1 MTKAAALCRDCL
13 DPYESGTDELRCP
26 NCRSPRVI
34 SHPELADLAI
44 AHIDCDAFYAS
55 IEKRDDP
62 SLKDRPVIVGGGHRG
77 VVSAAC
83 YVARLYGV
91 RSAMPMF
98 KALKACPDAV
108 VIRPNMAKYSA
119 VGGEVRAIM
128 KDYTPLVQPISID
141 EAFLDLSGTATLHK
155 GSPART
161 LALIVNRMEDEIGV
175 TGSVGLS
182 YNKFLAKVGSDMDK
196 PRGFSII
203 GRSEATE
210 FLTNQSVKIV
220 WGVGRTLEGKLRRD
234 GITTVG
240 HLQKVDEGRLVA
252 RYGVMGHRLYNFSRG
267 NDDRSV
273 SPSSAPKSISSETT
287 FADDLYNLEE
297 LCKRMWPLCE
307 KVSERLKKRSLAGRS
322 VTLKLKRADFQL
334 LTRSRILPSPTELAE
349 IIYRTA
355 VTLLEKEADGPA
367 FRLIGVGVSDI
378 VDAEDADPP
387 DLLHQETPK
396 ERRIEEAVDAVRAKL
411 GANAIAKGRRLR

>member
-1 MTKAAALCRDCL
+1 MTASPTLCRDCL
-13 DPYESGTDELRCP
+13 EPFDGSAADLRCP
-26 NCRSPRVI
+26 ACRSPRLI
-34 SHPELADLAI
+34 SHPELTELAI

-62 SLKDRPVIVGGGHRG
+62 ALKDRPVIVGGGHRG

-108 VIRPNMAKYSA
+108 VIRPNMSKYSA
-119 VGGEVRAIM
+119 VGGEVRTIM

-141 EAFLDLSGTATLHK
+141 EAFLDLSGTEALHK

-161 LALIVNRMEDEIGV
+161 LALIVKRMEDEIGV

-182 YNKFLAKVGSDMDK
+182 YNKFLAKVGSDLDK

-203 GRSEATE
+203 GKSEATE
-210 FLTNQSVKIV
+210 FLSNRPAKII
-220 WGVGRTLEGKLRRD
+220 WGVGRALEGKLRRD

-240 HLQKVDEGRLVA
+240 HLQMVDERKLVA

-273 SPSSAPKSISSETT
+273 SPSSAPKSISAETT
-287 FADDLYNLEE
+287 FADDIYNLEE

-307 KVSERLKKRSLAGRS
+307 KVAERLKKRSLAGRS
-322 VTLKLKRADFQL
+322 VILKLKRADFQL
-334 LTRSRILPSPTELAE
+334 LTRSRTLSSPTELAE

-367 FRLIGVGVSDI
+367 FRLIGVGVADI
-378 VDAEDADPP
+378 AVGENLDSP
-387 DLLHQETPK
+387 DLLQQETPK
-396 ERRIEEAVDAVRAKL
+396 ERRVEEAVDAVRAKL
-411 GANAIAKGRRLR
+411 GADAIAKGRRLP

>member
-1 MTKAAALCRDCL
+1 MTAIPALCRDCL
-13 DPYESGTDELRCP
+13 HEFETESTAQRCVQ
-26 NCRSPRVI
+26 CGSPRVI
-34 SHPELADLAI
+34 SHPELSALTI

-62 SLKDRPVIVGGGHRG
+62 SLKDLPVIVGGGHRG

-98 KALKACPDAV
+98 QALKACPDAI
-108 VIRPNMAKYSA
+108 VIRPDMAKYSA
-119 VGGEVRAIM
+119 VGGEVRTIM
-128 KDYTPLVQPISID
+128 KDYTPLVQPLSID
-141 EAFLDLSGTATLHK
+141 EAFLDLSGTEALHK

-161 LALIVNRMEDEIGV
+161 LALILKRMEAEIGV

-182 YNKFLAKVGSDMDK
+182 YNKFLAKVGSDLDK
-196 PRGFSII
+196 PRGFSVI
-203 GRSEATE
+203 GKAEATQ
-210 FLTNQSVKIV
+210 FLATRSVKII
-220 WGVGRTLEGKLRRD
+220 WGVGRALEGKLRRD

-240 HLQKVDEGRLVA
+240 HLQKVDEERLVA
-252 RYGVMGHRLYNFSRG
+252 RYGVIGHRLYNFSRG
-267 NDDRSV
+267 QDDRAV

-287 FADDLYNLEE
+287 FADDIYNLET

-307 KVSERLKKRSLAGRS
+307 KVSERLKKRTLAGRT

-334 LTRSRILPSPTELAE
+334 LTRSRTLPSPTELAE
-349 IIYRTA
+349 VIYQTA
-355 VTLLEKEADGPA
+355 LSLLEREADGPA
-367 FRLIGVGVSDI
+367 FRLIGVGVADI

-387 DLLHQETPK
+387 DLLHQESLK
-396 ERRIEEAVDAVRAKL
+396 DRQVEQAVDAVRAKL
-411 GANAIAKGRRLR
+411 GPDAIAKGRRIR

>member
-1 MTKAAALCRDCL
+1 M
-13 DPYESGTDELRCP
+13 S
-26 NCRSPRVI
+26 
-34 SHPELADLAI
+34 I

-62 SLKDRPVIVGGGHRG
+62 SLKDLPVIVGGGHRG

-83 YVARLYGV
+83 YVARMYGV

-119 VGGEVRAIM
+119 VGGEVHAIM
-128 KDYTPLVQPISID
+128 KDYTPLVQPLSID
-141 EAFLDLSGTATLHK
+141 EAFLDLSGTETLHK

-161 LALIVNRMEDEIGV
+161 LALILKRIEDEIGV
-175 TGSVGLS
+175 TGSIGLS
-182 YNKFLAKVGSDMDK
+182 YNKFLAKVGSDLDK
-196 PRGFSII
+196 PRGFSVI
-203 GRSEATE
+203 GRAEATS
-210 FLTNQSVKIV
+210 FLSSKPVKII
-220 WGVGRTLEGKLRRD
+220 WGVGKALESKLRRD
-234 GITTVG
+234 GITMVG
-240 HLQKVDEGRLVA
+240 HLQKVEEDKLVA
-252 RYGVMGHRLYNFSRG
+252 RYGSIGHRLYDFSRG

-273 SPSSAPKSISSETT
+273 APSSAPKSISSETT
-287 FADDLYNLEE
+287 FAEDIYNLET

-307 KVSERLKKRSLAGRS
+307 SVAGRMKKRSLAGRS

-334 LTRSRILPSPTELAE
+334 LTRSRTLSSPTELAE

-355 VTLLEKEADGPA
+355 VSLLEKEANGPA
-367 FRLIGVGVSDI
+367 FRLIGVGVADI
-378 VDAEDADPP
+378 VDADEADPP

-396 ERRIEEAVDAVRAKL
+396 ERQVEEAVAAVRAKL
-411 GANAIAKGRRLR
+411 GPDAIIKGRKMR

>member
-1 MTKAAALCRDCL
+1 M
-13 DPYESGTDELRCP
+13 S
-26 NCRSPRVI
+26 
-34 SHPELADLAI
+34 I

-62 SLKDRPVIVGGGHRG
+62 SLKDLPVIVGGGHRG

-83 YVARLYGV
+83 YVARMYGV

-128 KDYTPLVQPISID
+128 KDYTPLVQPLSID
-141 EAFLDLSGTATLHK
+141 EAFLDLSGTETLHK

-161 LALIVNRMEDEIGV
+161 LALILKRIEDEIGV

-182 YNKFLAKVGSDMDK
+182 YNKFLAKVGSDLDK
-196 PRGFSII
+196 PRGFSVI
-203 GRSEATE
+203 GRAEATS
-210 FLTNQSVKIV
+210 FLSSKPVKII
-220 WGVGRTLEGKLRRD
+220 WGVGKALESKLRRD
-234 GITTVG
+234 GITMVG
-240 HLQKVDEGRLVA
+240 HLQKVEEDKLVA
-252 RYGVMGHRLYNFSRG
+252 RYGSIGHRLYDFSRG

-273 SPSSAPKSISSETT
+273 APSSAPKSISSETT
-287 FADDLYNLEE
+287 FAEDIYNLET

-307 KVSERLKKRSLAGRS
+307 SVAGRMKKRSLAGRS

-334 LTRSRILPSPTELAE
+334 LTRSRTLSSPTELAE

-355 VTLLEKEADGPA
+355 VSLLEKEANGPA
-367 FRLIGVGVSDI
+367 FRLIGVGVADI
-378 VDAEDADPP
+378 VDADEADPP

-396 ERRIEEAVDAVRAKL
+396 ERQVEEAVDAVRAKL
-411 GANAIAKGRRLR
+411 GPDAIIKGRKMR

>member
-1 MTKAAALCRDCL
+1 M
-13 DPYESGTDELRCP
+13 S
-26 NCRSPRVI
+26 
-34 SHPELADLAI
+34 I

-62 SLKDRPVIVGGGHRG
+62 SLKDLPVIVGGGHRG

-83 YVARLYGV
+83 YVARMYGV

-128 KDYTPLVQPISID
+128 KDYTPLVQPLSID
-141 EAFLDLSGTATLHK
+141 EAFLDLSGTETLHK

-161 LALIVNRMEDEIGV
+161 LALILKRIEDEIGV

-182 YNKFLAKVGSDMDK
+182 YNKFLAKVGSDLDK
-196 PRGFSII
+196 PRGFSVI
-203 GRSEATE
+203 GRAEATS
-210 FLTNQSVKIV
+210 FLSSKPVKII
-220 WGVGRTLEGKLRRD
+220 WGVGKALESKLRRD
-234 GITTVG
+234 GITMVG
-240 HLQKVDEGRLVA
+240 HLQKVEEDKLVA
-252 RYGVMGHRLYNFSRG
+252 RYGSIGHQLYDFSRG

-273 SPSSAPKSISSETT
+273 APSSAPKSISSETT
-287 FADDLYNLEE
+287 FAEDIYNLET

-307 KVSERLKKRSLAGRS
+307 SVAGRMKKRSLAARS

-334 LTRSRILPSPTELAE
+334 LTRSRTLSSPTELAE

-355 VTLLEKEADGPA
+355 VSLLEKEANGPA
-367 FRLIGVGVSDI
+367 FRLIGVGVADI
-378 VDAEDADPP
+378 VDADEADPP

-396 ERRIEEAVDAVRAKL
+396 ERQVEEAVDAVRAKL
-411 GANAIAKGRRLR
+411 GPDAIIKGRKMR